1 MSISFN
7 EMKEKAIQF
16 AREWK
21 LESNEKAEAQS
32 FWNDFFQVFGIS
44 RRRVAAFEKFV
55 ATENGNGF
63 IDLFW
68 KGKLIVEH
76 KSKGKNLDTAYS
88 QALKYFSGLKEND
101 LPKYIIVSD
110 FENFKLYDL
119 DESKEYEFK
128 LNELYT
134 KLHLFNFISDY
145 DSINI
150 KEEDPVN
157 IDAGTE
163 IGKLHDAL
171 MNNGYTGHNLGVLLV
186 RLLFCFFADD
196 TEIWT
201 KGAFEYY
208 IVNNTKEDGSDLG
221 AQLNSIFDILN
232 TDNEFRQKNINPN
245 LDKLVYINGGLF
257 RDRLPTAFFDS
268 STRKI
273 LIDCCR
279 LNWSSI
285 SPVVFGSIFQ
295 NSMDKEKR
303 QSLGAHYTAEK
314 DIFKVLNPLFLD
326 DLYERLE
333 KSGSDQNLL
342 KRLLIDISQ
351 IKILDPACGCGDF
364 LVLAYR
370 ELRRLQLE
378 IIKKINS
385 IKGFVQLQ
393 DINVIGLLNI
403 LDVDSMYGFEIDEL
417 SSLIAK
423 VALWMSDHQMNME
436 LSKELGRYYAR
447 IPLKK
452 AANIFNTNALQ
463 IDWKD
468 CVKPDYISY
477 IVGNPPFISKQDRN
491 KEQEKDMN
499 LVFEKIKKH
508 GVLDYVSAWYK
519 KAADYIEDT
528 NIEVAFVST
537 NSIIQGEQIEPLW
550 SYLFNRNIVINFAH
564 RSFKW
569 KNGLSYNAAVFV
581 VIICFSK
588 KPRSKKYIYDYTEV
602 LSEPLRI
609 KAKNINCYLVDG
621 ENLIVKG
628 TLNRLDVE
636 STPYAAMGNMPN
648 DNKSL
653 ILTKEEKDCFNQ
665 AYPEYGEKVIRRL
678 ISAKEMINGKFRWCL
693 WINDENTHLINK
705 IEFIRKR
712 VTNVKKY
719 REASSREATRKLSEI
734 PYAFGEIRQP
744 NRNYIC
750 IPRHSSERRKYIP
763 ITLFSEVDIVHDSC
777 IAIHSNELYVMG
789 ILMSSMHMAW
799 VKRIGGRIKGDY
811 RYSVQLCYNTFPF
824 CKLTNK
830 NKGDIREVVTKILSI
845 RDENKD
851 RTLSELYDPIS
862 MPKKLLKAHKELDK
876 LIEKLYSSK
885 VLDNDDKRV
894 GVLLECY
901 KESLINNDSKVQK

>member
-1 MSISFN
+1 
-7 EMKEKAIQF
+7 MKEKAIQF

-88 QALKYFSGLKEND
+88 QALKYFSGLKESE

-145 DSINI
+145 DSISV

-157 IDAGTE
+157 IDAGTK

-171 MNNGYTGHNLGVLLV
+171 MNNGYIGHNLGVLLV

-201 KGAFEYY
+201 KGAFEHY

-245 LDKLVYINGGLF
+245 LDILGYINGGLF
-257 RDRLPTAFFDS
+257 RDRLPTAFFDLN
-268 STRKI
+268 TRNI
-273 LIDCCR
+273 LIECCKFD
-279 LNWSSI
+279 WSKI

-295 NSMDKEKR
+295 SSMDKEKR
-303 QSLGAHYTAEK
+303 ESLGAHYTAER
-314 DIFKVLNPLFLD
+314 DIFKVLNPLLLD
-326 DLYERLE
+326 DLYDRLE
-333 KSGSDQNLL
+333 KCGNDQNLL
-342 KRLLIDISQ
+342 KKLLVDISQ

-370 ELRRLQLE
+370 ELRKLQLE
-378 IIKKINS
+378 VIKKINI

-393 DINVIGLLNI
+393 DINVVGTLNI
-403 LDVDSMYGFEIDEL
+403 LDVDSMHGFEIDEL

-452 AANIFNTNALQ
+452 AANIYNINALQ
-463 IDWKD
+463 VDWKD
-468 CVKPDYISY
+468 YVKPNYISY
-477 IVGNPPFISKQDRN
+477 IAGNPPFISKQDRN

-499 LVFEKIKKH
+499 IVFEKTKKH

-537 NSIIQGEQIEPLW
+537 NSIIQGEQIEPIW
-550 SYLFNRNIVINFAH
+550 GYMFSKGIVINFAH
-564 RSFKW
+564 RPFKW
-569 KNGLSYNAAVFV
+569 KNGLSNNAAVFV

-588 KPRSKKYIYDYTEV
+588 KSRIKKYIYDYADGS
-602 LSEPLRI
+602 SEPLRL

-636 STPYAAMGNMPN
+636 NTPYAAMGNMPN
-648 DNKSL
+648 DNKNL
-653 ILTKEEKDCFNQ
+653 ILTEEEKDYFNQ
-665 AYPEYGEKVIRRL
+665 AYQEYGEKVIRKL
-678 ISAKEMINGKFRWCL
+678 ISAKEMINGNFRWCL
-693 WINDENTHLINK
+693 WINDENTHIVNK

-712 VTNVKKY
+712 VINVKKY
-719 REASSREATRKLSEI
+719 REASSRDATKKLSEI

-744 NRNYIC
+744 NSEYIC

-763 ITLFSEVDIVHDSC
+763 MELFSEVDIVHDSC
-777 IAIHSNELYVMG
+777 IAVHSSELYIMG

-799 VKRIGGRIKGDY
+799 VKRIGGRIKEDY

-830 NKGDIREVVTKILSI
+830 NKSDITQAVKKILAI

-851 RTLSELYDPIS
+851 KTLSELYDPIS

-876 LIEKLYSSK
+876 LVEKLYSSK
-885 VLDNDDKRV
+885 VLDNDDKRME
-894 GVLLECY
+894 VLLECY
-901 KESLINNDSKVQK
+901 KKILITNTV

>member
-1 MSISFN
+1 M
-7 EMKEKAIQF
+7 
-16 AREWK
+16 
-21 LESNEKAEAQS
+21 
-32 FWNDFFQVFGIS
+32 
-44 RRRVAAFEKFV
+44 
-55 ATENGNGF
+55 
-63 IDLFW
+63 
-68 KGKLIVEH
+68 
-76 KSKGKNLDTAYS
+76 
-88 QALKYFSGLKEND
+88 
-101 LPKYIIVSD
+101 PKYIIVSD
-110 FENFKLYDL
+110 FENLKLYDL
-119 DESKEYEFK
+119 DESREYEFK

-145 DSINI
+145 DSINV

-157 IDAGTE
+157 IKAGTE

-171 MNNGYTGHNLGVLLV
+171 MNNGYIGHNLGILLV

-196 TEIWT
+196 TEIWK

-245 LDKLVYINGGLF
+245 LDMLVYINGGLF
-257 RDRLPTAFFDS
+257 RDRLPTAFFDTV
-268 STRKI
+268 TRKI
-273 LIDCCR
+273 LIDCCE

-295 NSMDKEKR
+295 SSMDKEKR

-314 DIFKVLNPLFLD
+314 DIFKVLNSLFLD
-326 DLYERLE
+326 DLYERFG
-333 KSGSDQNLL
+333 KCGNDQNLL
-342 KRLLIDISQ
+342 KKLLIDISQ

-370 ELRRLQLE
+370 ELRKLQLE

-385 IKGFVQLQ
+385 TKGFVQLQ
-393 DINVIGLLNI
+393 DINVIGSLSI

-423 VALWMSDHQMNME
+423 VALWMCDHQMNME

-452 AANIFNTNALQ
+452 SANIFNINALQ
-463 IDWKD
+463 VDWKD
-468 CVKPDYISY
+468 YVKPNCIGY

-508 GVLDYVSAWYK
+508 GILDYVSAWYK
-519 KAADYIEDT
+519 KAADYIDNT

-550 SYLFNRNIVINFAH
+550 RYLFSKDIVINFAH

-569 KNGLSYNAAVFV
+569 QNGLSNNAGVFV

-588 KPRSKKYIYDYTEV
+588 KPRSKKYIYDYADV
-602 LSEPLRI
+602 SSEPLRL

-628 TLNRLDVE
+628 KPNRLDVDN
-636 STPYAAMGNMPN
+636 TPYAAIGNMPN
-648 DNKSL
+648 DNKNL
-653 ILTKEEKDCFNQ
+653 ILTEEEKDYFNK
-665 AYPEYGEKVIRRL
+665 AYPEYGEKIIRKL
-678 ISAKEMINGKFRWCL
+678 ISAKEMINGNFRWCL

-719 REASSREATRKLSEI
+719 RERSDREATKKLAEI

-744 NRNYIC
+744 SSEYIC
-750 IPRHSSERRKYIP
+750 IPCHSSERRKYIP
-763 ITLFSEVDIVHDSC
+763 MELFSGDNIVNNSC
-777 IAIHSNELYVMG
+777 VAVYSNELYIMG
-789 ILMSSMHMAW
+789 ILMSSMHVAW

-830 NKGDIREVVTKILSI
+830 NKSDITETVKKILAV

-851 RTLSELYDPIS
+851 KTLSELYDRIS

-876 LIEKLYSSK
+876 LVEKLYSSK

-894 GVLLECY
+894 SVLLEYY
-901 KESLINNDSKVQK
+901 K